1 MKVAVE
7 NRNEAGN
14 LYFYLAFDI
23 RMNAP
28 NFSSLLFSSLIFF
41 SSSLLFLLFLPN
53 VFPSFSLLSL
63 FSSP

>member
-28 NFSSLLFSSLIFF
+28 NFSSLLFF
-41 SSSLLFLLFLPN
+41 SSSLLYLLRFLLFLPN